1 MCGLNLAYMKT
12 MGGIPY
18 FEAIAIEKATL
29 LYNYIDGSDGYY
41 INNVDPKYRSRINI
55 IWTIYNDEPMAVK
68 FSEEASD
75 AKLKTIKGHL
85 I

>member
-29 LYNYIDGSDGYY
+29 LYNYIDGSDGYF